1 MVKLYHSVKI
11 KSMELGENQ
20 IEDSVKIFRE
30 LQKKFNSNLEISLV
44 ERVEKFSQVEIKARA
59 FAIVCQALQK
69 KHNISQSQ
77 QEIIKIFDEVFV
89 DVVISVYLAG
99 CSLDKPAQTL
109 LRRVL
114 ELGVAIIYLWDM
126 PHLFWAWKC
135 HDKDLSFNTMI
146 EHIDSNG
153 YKSFVLSENSEGSG
167 EKLFDIEECKKLY
180 RDLSNTVH
188 GKIFTFESILPDR
201 FKHSSSDWNNHLVLV
216 EKVQDLLLTLWKNR
230 FSDTFSELKE
240 KLPSIY

>member
-1 MVKLYHSVKI
+1 MD
-11 KSMELGENQ
+11 LGENQ
-20 IEDSVKIFRE
+20 VEDSVKIFIE
-30 LQKKFNSNLEISLV
+30 LQKKLNSNLEFSLG
-44 ERVEKFSQVEIKARA
+44 EKVEKICQVEIKARA

-77 QEIIKIFDEVFV
+77 QEILKIFDEVFV

-99 CSLDKPAQTL
+99 CSLDKPSQTL

-153 YKSFVLSENSEGSG
+153 YKSFVSSENSGVNV
-167 EKLFDIEECKKLY
+167 KNLFDIEEAKQLY
-180 RDLSNTVH
+180 RELSNTVH
-188 GKIFTFESILPDR
+188 GKFSTFESILPDR
-201 FKHSSSDWNNHLVLV
+201 FKHSSSDWNKHLVLV

-230 FSDTFSELKE
+230 FSDTFFELRD